1 MSSTVQ
7 APATQPAPP
16 RLRDGVV
23 FCVGVFLAARVVLAL
38 VGALGVGALPVDPD
52 ANLYSARAGRP
63 IDPGWHNTI
72 DGTDRWDAGWLLRI
86 SREGYDTGDASA
98 AFFPAYPFAVR
109 AVADVTG
116 ASSIVAG
123 ILVSNVAFL
132 GALIVLHALTSLEF
146 SPEVARRTVVIAA
159 FFPTS
164 FFFLAPYSES
174 LFLLAALVSFWAA
187 RRGRWLVS
195 GLAGAVAAAT
205 RVVGIVLL
213 PALLVE
219 AFLGERGAERRT
231 RWRRAG
237 RAGLVALGPALY
249 SLGWWVT
256 DGRPLQPLKAQGLW
270 DRAPAF
276 PVVTLG
282 KGLLLAV
289 RGLSVLRGAYW
300 TADFVFAFLALA
312 LLAVAIARKW
322 LRPSYLTY
330 TTLSLLVPLCD
341 PAPGRPLLSFPRF
354 TIVVFPLFWTIAL
367 LLPSRTKMAVAT
379 ALSGLAYIGISML
392 FVNWGYLF

>member
-1 MSSTVQ
+1 MNCAVQ
-7 APATQPAPP
+7 APSTTPMPP
-16 RLRDGVV
+16 RLRDGVA
-23 FCVGVFLAARVVLAL
+23 FCVGVFLAARVVLAV
-38 VGALGVGALPVDPD
+38 VGVLGVGVLPVDPD

-63 IDPGWHNTI
+63 IDPGWHNAI

-116 ASSIVAG
+116 ASSIVTG
-123 ILVSNVAFL
+123 ILVSNAAFL
-132 GALIVLHALTSLEF
+132 GALVVLHALTSLEF
-146 SPEVARRTVVIAA
+146 SPKVARRTVVIAA

-187 RRGRWLVS
+187 RRGRWLVA

-205 RVVGIVLL
+205 RIVGIVLL

-219 AFLGERGAERRT
+219 AFFGERGAERRT

-237 RAGLVALGPALY
+237 CAGLVALGPALY
-249 SLGWWVT
+249 SLGWWLA
-256 DGRPLQPLKAQGLW
+256 GSRPLQPLKAQGLW
-270 DRAPAF
+270 DRMPAF
-276 PVVTLG
+276 PLATLG

-300 TADFVFAFLALA
+300 TADFAFAFLALA
-312 LLAVAIARKW
+312 LLTVAIVRRW

-330 TTLSLLVPLCD
+330 AALSLLVPLCD
-341 PAPGRPLLSFPRF
+341 PAPSRPLLSFPRF

-367 LLPSRTKMAVAT
+367 LLPSPRKMAVAT
-379 ALSGLAYIGISML
+379 ALSGLAYVGISLL